1 VTESDTA
8 VPRSRS
14 LRRDALVLAAGMA
27 VANAGNYA
35 FNVVMAFLLGPEAYG
50 ALAALLA
57 LVLVGSVPG
66 LALQAVVAR
75 RTTLAGGPAWPG
87 VGWLVGRAGAGLVVL
102 TVLLGPGLVLFL
114 HLDSAVPVAWLAL
127 ALAPTPLLFAVQGL
141 LQGRERFG
149 GLAAVMV
156 AGAAVKLA
164 AGLALVAAGLGVSG
178 AMAGVAAGAV
188 LAALAGLRL
197 ATTAPGDADS
207 PAPVDPDP
215 AVPRP
220 ATPGGVDSP
229 APSTPGS
236 ATLPLRGTRP
246 RRVGVTRAL
255 HGWRAGPRRVG
266 VTRARTQPGG
276 PPSPTPPSK
285 APSTTPPSKAPSATL
300 ASGAPS
306 TTQPG
311 GTFPATPPSEAPSAT
326 RPGTGRPGAGWWREV
341 GSATTGLLG
350 LFLLANVD
358 VLLARHYLDRAAAG
372 RYALGAVV
380 AKIAFWAPQFV
391 VTVIFPRLVGVADP
405 RRLLGGSAWL
415 IAGFGGLLA
424 GGLVL
429 ADGLGLVVPVLG
441 GGYAGLGPLLPLFA
455 ALGTALA
462 LVQLLLFEGIATR
475 DRRMGRA
482 VAAALVAE
490 VALVAGRLHGSVAQ
504 VAGTALA
511 VAVALAAAGWWLL
524 RRRLARPPAPT
535 PAVP

>member
-1 VTESDTA
+1 
-8 VPRSRS
+8 
-14 LRRDALVLAAGMA
+14 VLAAGMA

-75 RTTLAGGPAWPG
+75 RTTLAGGTAWPG

-114 HLDSAVPVAWLAL
+114 HLGSAVPVAWLAL
-127 ALAPTPLLFAVQGL
+127 ALAPTPLLFATQGL
-141 LQGRERFG
+141 LQGQERFG
-149 GLAAVMV
+149 ALATVMV

-178 AMAGVAAGAV
+178 AMAGVAAGGL

-197 ATTAPGDADS
+197 AAPGS
-207 PAPVDPDP
+207 PPT
-215 AVPRP
+215 RR
-220 ATPGGVDSP
+220 GVDNRP
-229 APSTPGS
+229 LPPSRS
-236 ATLPLRGTRP
+236 ATLPVGAPPPRDAGEARPDPGTR
-246 RRVGVTRAL
+246 RA
-255 HGWRAGPRRVG
+255 
-266 VTRARTQPGG
+266 
-276 PPSPTPPSK
+276 
-285 APSTTPPSKAPSATL
+285 
-300 ASGAPS
+300 
-306 TTQPG
+306 
-311 GTFPATPPSEAPSAT
+311 
-326 RPGTGRPGAGWWREV
+326 AGWWREV
-341 GSATTGLLG
+341 GTATTGLLG

-391 VTVIFPRLVGVADP
+391 VTVIFPRLVGTADP
-405 RRLLGGSAWL
+405 RRLLAGSALL
-415 IAGFGGLLA
+415 ITGFGGLLA
-424 GGLVL
+424 VGLVL
-429 ADGLGLVVPVLG
+429 ADALGLIVPVLG

-475 DRRMGRA
+475 DRRIGRA
-482 VAAALVAE
+482 VAVALVAE
-490 VALVAGRLHGSVAQ
+490 VALVAGPFHGSVGQ

-511 VAVALAAAGWWLL
+511 VALALAAAGWWLL
-524 RRRLARPPAPT
+524 RRRLGRPPAPV
-535 PAVP
+535 PAAQ

>member
-1 VTESDTA
+1 VTQFETA

-14 LRRDALVLAAGMA
+14 LRRDALVLAAGMG

-75 RTTLAGGPAWPG
+75 RTTLAGSGRAVGAWPG
-87 VGWLVGRAGAGLVVL
+87 AGWLVGRAGLGLVLL
-102 TVLLGPGLVLFL
+102 TVLIGPGLVLFL
-114 HLDSAVPVAWLAL
+114 HLDSAVPVLWLAL

-149 GLAAVMV
+149 ALAAVMV

-164 AGLALVAAGLGVSG
+164 AGLALVAIGFGVSG
-178 AMAGVAAGAV
+178 AMAGAAAGGL
-188 LAALAGLRL
+188 LAAMAGLRL
-197 ATTAPGDADS
+197 AAP
-207 PAPVDPDP
+207 
-215 AVPRP
+215 
-220 ATPGGVDSP
+220 
-229 APSTPGS
+229 
-236 ATLPLRGTRP
+236 
-246 RRVGVTRAL
+246 
-255 HGWRAGPRRVG
+255 
-266 VTRARTQPGG
+266 
-276 PPSPTPPSK
+276 
-285 APSTTPPSKAPSATL
+285 
-300 ASGAPS
+300 
-306 TTQPG
+306 
-311 GTFPATPPSEAPSAT
+311 
-326 RPGTGRPGAGWWREV
+326 GRPGAARPGPRDNPAPSPLRSPTPGAVDNPAHPSSGWWREV
-341 GSATTGLLG
+341 GTATTGLLG

-391 VTVIFPRLVGVADP
+391 VTVVFPRLVGAADP
-405 RRLLGGSAWL
+405 RRLVGGSALL

-424 GGLVL
+424 GVL
-429 ADGLGLVVPVLG
+429 ALADRVGLVVPVLG

-482 VAAALVAE
+482 VAVALVAE
-490 VALVAGRLHGSVAQ
+490 VALVAGPLHASVGQ
-504 VAGTALA
+504 IAGTALG
-511 VAVALAAAGWWLL
+511 VAVALAATGWWLL
-524 RRRLARPPAPT
+524 RRRVGHAPAPVT
-535 PAVP
+535 P

>member
-1 VTESDTA
+1 MVVTQFETA
-8 VPRSRS
+8 VPRSGS
-14 LRRDALVLAAGMA
+14 LRRDALVLAAGMG

-75 RTTLAGGPAWPG
+75 RTTLARSGRAVGAWPG
-87 VGWLVGRAGAGLVVL
+87 AGWLVGRAGLGLVLL
-102 TVLLGPGLVLFL
+102 TVLIGPVLVLFL
-114 HLDSAVPVAWLAL
+114 HLDSAVPVLWLAL

-149 GLAAVMV
+149 ALAAVMV

-164 AGLALVAAGLGVSG
+164 AGLALVALGFGVSG
-178 AMAGVAAGAV
+178 AMAGVAAGGL

-197 ATTAPGDADS
+197 AAPG
-207 PAPVDPDP
+207 
-215 AVPRP
+215 RP
-220 ATPGGVDSP
+220 AAARPGAVDTP
-229 APSTPGS
+229 APSPLRLPPPGAVDDPAHPGSGS
-236 ATLPLRGTRP
+236 ATLPHRGTRQ
-246 RRVGVTRAL
+246 RRVRMTHGVRMTHA
-255 HGWRAGPRRVG
+255 RAGGPE
-266 VTRARTQPGG
+266 ASWGG
-276 PPSPTPPSK
+276 P
-285 APSTTPPSKAPSATL
+285 
-300 ASGAPS
+300 
-306 TTQPG
+306 
-311 GTFPATPPSEAPSAT
+311 
-326 RPGTGRPGAGWWREV
+326 AGWWREV
-341 GSATTGLLG
+341 GTATTGLLG

-391 VTVIFPRLVGVADP
+391 VTVVFPRLVGAADP
-405 RRLLGGSAWL
+405 RRLVGGSALL

-424 GGLVL
+424 GVL
-429 ADGLGLVVPVLG
+429 ALADRVGLVVPVLG

-482 VAAALVAE
+482 VAVALVAE
-490 VALVAGRLHGSVAQ
+490 VALVAGPLHASVGQ
-504 VAGTALA
+504 IAGTALG
-511 VAVALAAAGWWLL
+511 VAVALAATGWWLL
-524 RRRLARPPAPT
+524 RRRVGRPPAPVT
-535 PAVP
+535 P

>member
-1 VTESDTA
+1 
-8 VPRSRS
+8 
-14 LRRDALVLAAGMA
+14 

-75 RTTLAGGPAWPG
+75 RTTLAGGAAWPG

-127 ALAPTPLLFAVQGL
+127 ALAPTPLLFATQGL

-149 GLAAVMV
+149 ALAAVMV

-178 AMAGVAAGAV
+178 AMAGVAAGGL

-197 ATTAPGDADS
+197 AI
-207 PAPVDPDP
+207 PAPEGMDDPTSAAP
-215 AVPRP
+215 A
-220 ATPGGVDSP
+220 AAAQGGVDNR
-229 APSTPGS
+229 APFVSDP
-236 ATLPLRGTRP
+236 ATLPHRGTRQ
-246 RRVGVTRAL
+246 RRARLDRTRVAGRIGRGPGWAGVARGL
-255 HGWRAGPRRVG
+255 HGWRRGQRWVGAAGARTRPRWVG
-266 VTRARTQPGG
+266 VAGDRTQPGG
-276 PPSPTPPSK
+276 DPVVGG
-285 APSTTPPSKAPSATL
+285 
-300 ASGAPS
+300 GA
-306 TTQPG
+306 
-311 GTFPATPPSEAPSAT
+311 
-326 RPGTGRPGAGWWREV
+326 GADGWWREV
-341 GSATTGLLG
+341 GTATTGLLG

-391 VTVIFPRLVGVADP
+391 VTVVFPRLVGAADP
-405 RRLLGGSAWL
+405 RRLLAGSAWL

-424 GGLVL
+424 GGLAL

-441 GGYAGLGPLLPLFA
+441 DGYAGLGPLLPLFA
-455 ALGTALA
+455 AIGTALA

-482 VAAALVAE
+482 VAVALVAE
-490 VALVAGRLHGSVAQ
+490 VALVAGSFHGSVAQ

-511 VAVALAAAGWWLL
+511 VALALAAAGWWLL
-524 RRRLARPPAPT
+524 RRRLGRPPAP
-535 PAVP
+535 ARAAQ